1 MDPKVVDCDM
11 HACMMFS
18 ELFAFNLVSQVLRM
32 GTRIEKL
39 EKKSLVALEK
49 DRFDTK
55 QEVSI
60 NQRPDCVDVRY
71 KVRYTR

>member
-11 HACMMFS
+11 HACSLNF
-18 ELFAFNLVSQVLRM
+18 LPLNLVSQVLRM

-39 EKKSLVALEK
+39 EKKSLVAQEK

>member
-1 MDPKVVDCDM
+1 M
-11 HACMMFS
+11 
-18 ELFAFNLVSQVLRM
+18 VSQVLRM

-39 EKKSLVALEK
+39 EKKSLVAQEK

>member
-1 MDPKVVDCDM
+1 
-11 HACMMFS
+11 
-18 ELFAFNLVSQVLRM
+18 M

-39 EKKSLVALEK
+39 EKKSLVAQEK

-71 KVRYTR
+71 KVRIPGKWVAFRRFVTTMASKN

>member
-1 MDPKVVDCDM
+1 
-11 HACMMFS
+11 
-18 ELFAFNLVSQVLRM
+18 M

-39 EKKSLVALEK
+39 EKKSLIAQEK

-60 NQRPDCVDVRY
+60 NLLPDCVDVSNI
-71 KVRYTR
+71 

>member
-1 MDPKVVDCDM
+1 
-11 HACMMFS
+11 
-18 ELFAFNLVSQVLRM
+18 M

-39 EKKSLVALEK
+39 EEKSLIAQEM

-60 NQRPDCVDVRY
+60 NHPGKWVAFKRFVTTMASKTYGDKNNNKQRQEDIVVLRPPSF
-71 KVRYTR
+71 

>member
-1 MDPKVVDCDM
+1 
-11 HACMMFS
+11 
-18 ELFAFNLVSQVLRM
+18 M

-39 EKKSLVALEK
+39 EKKSLVAQEK

-60 NQRPDCVDVRY
+60 VWTLGIKSDIPGKWVAFMRFVTPMASKN
-71 KVRYTR
+71 

>member
-1 MDPKVVDCDM
+1 
-11 HACMMFS
+11 
-18 ELFAFNLVSQVLRM
+18 M
-32 GTRIEKL
+32 GTRIDIL
-39 EKKSLVALEK
+39 EKKSLIAHEK
-49 DRFDTK
+49 DLFDTK

>member
-1 MDPKVVDCDM
+1 
-11 HACMMFS
+11 
-18 ELFAFNLVSQVLRM
+18 M

-39 EKKSLVALEK
+39 EKKSLIAQEK
-49 DRFDTK
+49 DLFDTK

-71 KVRYTR
+71 K

>member
-1 MDPKVVDCDM
+1 
-11 HACMMFS
+11 
-18 ELFAFNLVSQVLRM
+18 M

-39 EKKSLVALEK
+39 EKKSLIAQEK

-60 NQRPDCVDVRY
+60 HQRPDCVDVRY

>member
-1 MDPKVVDCDM
+1 
-11 HACMMFS
+11 
-18 ELFAFNLVSQVLRM
+18 M

-39 EKKSLVALEK
+39 EKKNLIAQEK

-60 NQRPDCVDVRY
+60 NQPFYAQIVWTEGIKSDIPGKWVAFRRY
-71 KVRYTR
+71 VTTMASKT

>member
-1 MDPKVVDCDM
+1 M
-11 HACMMFS
+11 
-18 ELFAFNLVSQVLRM
+18 VSQVLRM

-39 EKKSLVALEK
+39 EKKSLIAQEM

-60 NQRPDCVDVRY
+60 NQPFYAQIV
-71 KVRYTR
+71 